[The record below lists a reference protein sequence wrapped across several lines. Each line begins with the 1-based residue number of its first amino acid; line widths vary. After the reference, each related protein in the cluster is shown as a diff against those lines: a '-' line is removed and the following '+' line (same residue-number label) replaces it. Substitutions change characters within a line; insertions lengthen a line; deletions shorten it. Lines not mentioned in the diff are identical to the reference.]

1 MHNLRVVRITPR
13 ATLMTC
19 KSCAGRCV
27 LVSVW
32 GMNVCTHVCEQSD
45 GTHTHTHT
53 HQGEEL
59 FVDFHAD
66 LPESDDEHFTR
77 AVMGRIHSMIQKRGG

>member
-1 MHNLRVVRITPR
+1 MYVSNRI
-13 ATLMTC
+13 AH
-19 KSCAGRCV
+19 
-27 LVSVW
+27 
-32 GMNVCTHVCEQSD
+32 TH
-45 GTHTHTHT
+45 THTHTHT

>member
-1 MHNLRVVRITPR
+1 MY
-13 ATLMTC
+13 
-19 KSCAGRCV
+19 
-27 LVSVW
+27 VSNR
-32 GMNVCTHVCEQSD
+32 MAH
-45 GTHTHTHT
+45 THTHTHT